1 MTSAQDTLALID
13 DELDGW
19 IGLERLAGQDNIELG
34 CAAAQLARP
43 LRRPG

>member
-1 MTSAQDTLALID
+1 MSSAQDTLALID

-19 IGLERLAGQDNIELG
+19 IGLEGLAGQDNIELG

-43 LRRPG
+43 LRWPG